1 MKAAGGGGSC
11 KEAAE
16 QHQRNP
22 RARGTCQQPR
32 AAIRARRRAACYTRP
47 AGFRLQQH
55 PVRQRDSTPP
65 TPWSPTAQNSLALES
80 SVISHTN
87 NKTNGCGYEHGQYST
102 DDVTTTTA
110 KLQARSSAAQ
120 VMTSQLAVYY
130 YAPNWIR
137 RFVAA
142 TARGYTFESRR
153 RRRHQSSSRAA
164 TLEQSARPRHMP
176 TAKGGN

>member
-1 MKAAGGGGSC
+1 MSLLLRGVTPLKAAGGGGSC

-102 DDVTTTTA
+102 DDVTTTTT
-110 KLQARSSAAQ
+110 KLQATSAASSNDDA
-120 VMTSQLAVYY
+120 TRCLLLRAQLDA
-130 YAPNWIR
+130 ALCR
-137 RFVAA
+137 RYCE
-142 TARGYTFESRR
+142 GL
-153 RRRHQSSSRAA
+153 H
-164 TLEQSARPRHMP
+164 L
-176 TAKGGN
+176 